1 MKIHK
6 IRLFFTYRV
15 IIIQKETESQ
25 GRCFPLE
32 DISARTVRR
41 LGHGILTSPGMKR
54 ERGFI
59 QHGDVSVA
67 LHCFFAAVV
76 CVRLARALA
85 LRVNTR
91 ALVRGALL
99 HDYFLY
105 DWHDPDPSHRLHGF
119 RHAGFAL
126 RNAGRDFSL
135 GPIER
140 NMIASHM
147 FPMNLVL
154 PRFRE
159 SLLLC
164 LADKICS
171 FCETF
176 HLAPPVGK
184 DGLEQQSKFQ

>member
-1 MKIHK
+1 MK
-6 IRLFFTYRV
+6 Y
-15 IIIQKETESQ
+15 KETTAAVVRRYGGDILGSQ
-25 GRCFPLE
+25 GMLLSQSFR
-32 DISARTVRR
+32 
-41 LGHGILTSPGMKR
+41 
-54 ERGFI
+54 

-85 LRVNTR
+85 LRVDTR

-184 DGLEQQSKFQ
+184 DGLEQRSKFQ

>member
-1 MKIHK
+1 MK
-6 IRLFFTYRV
+6 Y
-15 IIIQKETESQ
+15 KETAAAVVRRYGGDILGSQ
-25 GRCFPLE
+25 GMLLSQSFR
-32 DISARTVRR
+32 
-41 LGHGILTSPGMKR
+41 
-54 ERGFI
+54 
-59 QHGDVSVA
+59 QHGEVSVA

-85 LRVNTR
+85 LRVDTR

-164 LADKICS
+164 LADKVCS

-184 DGLEQQSKFQ
+184 DGLEQRSKFQ

>member
-1 MKIHK
+1 MK
-6 IRLFFTYRV
+6 Y
-15 IIIQKETESQ
+15 KETAAAVVHRYGGDILGSQ
-25 GRCFPLE
+25 GMCLSQSFR
-32 DISARTVRR
+32 
-41 LGHGILTSPGMKR
+41 
-54 ERGFI
+54 

-85 LRVNTR
+85 LRVDTR

-184 DGLEQQSKFQ
+184 DGLEQRSKFQ

>member
-1 MKIHK
+1 MK
-6 IRLFFTYRV
+6 Y
-15 IIIQKETESQ
+15 KETAAVVRRYGGDILGSQ
-25 GRCFPLE
+25 GMLLSQSFR
-32 DISARTVRR
+32 
-41 LGHGILTSPGMKR
+41 
-54 ERGFI
+54 

-85 LRVNTR
+85 LRVDTR

-176 HLAPPVGK
+176 HLTPPVGK
-184 DGLEQQSKFQ
+184 DGLEQRSKFQ

>member
-1 MKIHK
+1 MK
-6 IRLFFTYRV
+6 Y
-15 IIIQKETESQ
+15 KETAAAVVRRYGGDILGSQ
-25 GRCFPLE
+25 GM
-32 DISARTVRR
+32 R
-41 LGHGILTSPGMKR
+41 LSQSFR
-54 ERGFI
+54 

-85 LRVNTR
+85 LRVDTR

-184 DGLEQQSKFQ
+184 DGLEQRSKFQ

>member
-1 MKIHK
+1 MKYKKTAAAVVRRYGGDI
-6 IRLFFTYRV
+6 LG
-15 IIIQKETESQ
+15 SQ
-25 GRCFPLE
+25 GMLLSQSFR
-32 DISARTVRR
+32 
-41 LGHGILTSPGMKR
+41 
-54 ERGFI
+54 

-85 LRVNTR
+85 LRVDTR

>member
-1 MKIHK
+1 MK
-6 IRLFFTYRV
+6 Y
-15 IIIQKETESQ
+15 KETAATVVRRYGGDILGSQ
-25 GRCFPLE
+25 GMLLSQSFR
-32 DISARTVRR
+32 
-41 LGHGILTSPGMKR
+41 
-54 ERGFI
+54 

-85 LRVNTR
+85 LRVDTR

-184 DGLEQQSKFQ
+184 DGLAQRSKSQ

>member
-1 MKIHK
+1 MK
-6 IRLFFTYRV
+6 Y
-15 IIIQKETESQ
+15 KETAAAVVHRYGGDILGSQ
-25 GRCFPLE
+25 GMLLSQSFR
-32 DISARTVRR
+32 
-41 LGHGILTSPGMKR
+41 
-54 ERGFI
+54 

-85 LRVNTR
+85 LRVDTR

>member
-1 MKIHK
+1 MK
-6 IRLFFTYRV
+6 Y
-15 IIIQKETESQ
+15 KETAAAVVHRYGGDILGSQ
-25 GRCFPLE
+25 GMLLSQSFR
-32 DISARTVRR
+32 
-41 LGHGILTSPGMKR
+41 
-54 ERGFI
+54 

-85 LRVNTR
+85 LRVDTR

-147 FPMNLVL
+147 LPMNLVL

-184 DGLEQQSKFQ
+184 DGLEQRSKFQ

>member
-1 MKIHK
+1 MK
-6 IRLFFTYRV
+6 Y
-15 IIIQKETESQ
+15 KETAAAVVRRYGGDILGSQ
-25 GRCFPLE
+25 GMLLSQSFR
-32 DISARTVRR
+32 
-41 LGHGILTSPGMKR
+41 
-54 ERGFI
+54 

-67 LHCFFAAVV
+67 LHCFFAAVM

-85 LRVNTR
+85 LRVDTR

-184 DGLEQQSKFQ
+184 DGLEQRSKFQ

>member
-1 MKIHK
+1 MK
-6 IRLFFTYRV
+6 Y
-15 IIIQKETESQ
+15 KETAAAVVHRYGGDILGSQ
-25 GRCFPLE
+25 GMLLSQSFR
-32 DISARTVRR
+32 
-41 LGHGILTSPGMKR
+41 
-54 ERGFI
+54 

-85 LRVNTR
+85 LRVDTR

-147 FPMNLVL
+147 LPMNLVL

-171 FCETF
+171 FCENF

-184 DGLEQQSKFQ
+184 DGLEQRSKFQ

>member
-1 MKIHK
+1 MK
-6 IRLFFTYRV
+6 Y
-15 IIIQKETESQ
+15 KETAAAVVRRYGGDILGSQ
-25 GRCFPLE
+25 GMLLSQSFR
-32 DISARTVRR
+32 
-41 LGHGILTSPGMKR
+41 
-54 ERGFI
+54 

-85 LRVNTR
+85 LRVDTR

-105 DWHDPDPSHRLHGF
+105 DSHDPDPRHRLHGF

-184 DGLEQQSKFQ
+184 DGLEQRSKFQ

>member
-1 MKIHK
+1 MK
-6 IRLFFTYRV
+6 Y
-15 IIIQKETESQ
+15 KETAAAVVRRYGGDILGSQ
-25 GRCFPLE
+25 GMLLSQSFR
-32 DISARTVRR
+32 
-41 LGHGILTSPGMKR
+41 
-54 ERGFI
+54 

-85 LRVNTR
+85 LRVDTR

-147 FPMNLVL
+147 FPMNPVL

-184 DGLEQQSKFQ
+184 DGLEQRSKFQ

>member
-1 MKIHK
+1 MK
-6 IRLFFTYRV
+6 Y
-15 IIIQKETESQ
+15 KETTAAVVRRYGGDILGSQ
-25 GRCFPLE
+25 GMLLSQSFR
-32 DISARTVRR
+32 
-41 LGHGILTSPGMKR
+41 
-54 ERGFI
+54 

-85 LRVNTR
+85 LRVDTR

-176 HLAPPVGK
+176 HLALPVGK
-184 DGLEQQSKFQ
+184 DGLEQRSKFQ

>member
-1 MKIHK
+1 MK
-6 IRLFFTYRV
+6 Y
-15 IIIQKETESQ
+15 KETAAAEVRRYGGDILGSQ
-25 GRCFPLE
+25 GMLLSQSFR
-32 DISARTVRR
+32 
-41 LGHGILTSPGMKR
+41 
-54 ERGFI
+54 

-85 LRVNTR
+85 LRVDTR

-184 DGLEQQSKFQ
+184 DGLEQRSKFQ

>member
-1 MKIHK
+1 MK
-6 IRLFFTYRV
+6 Y
-15 IIIQKETESQ
+15 KETAAAVVHRYGGDILGSQ
-25 GRCFPLE
+25 GMLLSQSFR
-32 DISARTVRR
+32 
-41 LGHGILTSPGMKR
+41 
-54 ERGFI
+54 

-85 LRVNTR
+85 LRVDTR

-184 DGLEQQSKFQ
+184 DGLVQRSKFQ

>member
-1 MKIHK
+1 MK
-6 IRLFFTYRV
+6 Y
-15 IIIQKETESQ
+15 KETAAAVVRRYGGDILGSQ
-25 GRCFPLE
+25 GMLLSQSFR
-32 DISARTVRR
+32 
-41 LGHGILTSPGMKR
+41 
-54 ERGFI
+54 

-85 LRVNTR
+85 LRVDTR

-99 HDYFLY
+99 HDYVLY

-126 RNAGRDFSL
+126 RNAGRDFFL

-184 DGLEQQSKFQ
+184 DGLEQRSKFQ

>member
-1 MKIHK
+1 MK
-6 IRLFFTYRV
+6 Y
-15 IIIQKETESQ
+15 QETAAAVVHRYGGDILGSQ
-25 GRCFPLE
+25 GMLLSQSFR
-32 DISARTVRR
+32 
-41 LGHGILTSPGMKR
+41 
-54 ERGFI
+54 

-85 LRVNTR
+85 LRVDTR

-147 FPMNLVL
+147 LPMNLVL

-184 DGLEQQSKFQ
+184 DGLEQRSKFQ

>member
-1 MKIHK
+1 MTKDERK
-6 IRLFFTYRV
+6 E
-15 IIIQKETESQ
+15 QKRKEAFRKWARQ
-25 GRCFPLE
+25 HAKLRRNLRKHGG
-32 DISARTVRR
+32 DILQSGNFKSTN
-41 LGHGILTSPGMKR
+41 S
-54 ERGFI
+54 FI
-59 QHGDVSVA
+59 QHGSVSVHSHSIRVA
-67 LHCFFAAVV
+67 ECSLKLEKFLEKLGIHCHE
-76 CVRLARALA
+76 RD
-85 LRVNTR
+85 
-91 ALVRGALL
+91 LVRGALL

-184 DGLEQQSKFQ
+184 DGLEQRSKFQ

>member
-1 MKIHK
+1 MK
-6 IRLFFTYRV
+6 Y
-15 IIIQKETESQ
+15 KETAAAVVRRYGGDILGSQ
-25 GRCFPLE
+25 GMLLSQSFR
-32 DISARTVRR
+32 
-41 LGHGILTSPGMKR
+41 
-54 ERGFI
+54 

-85 LRVNTR
+85 LRVDTQ

-184 DGLEQQSKFQ
+184 DGLEQRSKFQ

>member
-1 MKIHK
+1 MK
-6 IRLFFTYRV
+6 Y
-15 IIIQKETESQ
+15 KETAAAVVRRYGGDILGSQ
-25 GRCFPLE
+25 GMLLSQSFR
-32 DISARTVRR
+32 
-41 LGHGILTSPGMKR
+41 
-54 ERGFI
+54 

-85 LRVNTR
+85 LRVDTR

-154 PRFRE
+154 PRVRE

-184 DGLEQQSKFQ
+184 DGLEQRSKFQ

>member
-1 MKIHK
+1 MK
-6 IRLFFTYRV
+6 Y
-15 IIIQKETESQ
+15 KETAAAVVHRYGGDILGSQ
-25 GRCFPLE
+25 GMLLSQSFR
-32 DISARTVRR
+32 
-41 LGHGILTSPGMKR
+41 
-54 ERGFI
+54 

-85 LRVNTR
+85 LRVDTR

-147 FPMNLVL
+147 FPMNFVL

-184 DGLEQQSKFQ
+184 DGLEQRSKFQ

>member
-1 MKIHK
+1 MK
-6 IRLFFTYRV
+6 Y
-15 IIIQKETESQ
+15 KETAAAVVRRYGGDILGSQ
-25 GRCFPLE
+25 GMLLSQSFR
-32 DISARTVRR
+32 
-41 LGHGILTSPGMKR
+41 
-54 ERGFI
+54 

-85 LRVNTR
+85 LRVDTR

-147 FPMNLVL
+147 FPVNLVL

-184 DGLEQQSKFQ
+184 DGLEQRSKFQ

>member
-1 MKIHK
+1 MK
-6 IRLFFTYRV
+6 Y
-15 IIIQKETESQ
+15 KETAAAVVRRYGGDILRSQ
-25 GRCFPLE
+25 GMLLSQSFR
-32 DISARTVRR
+32 
-41 LGHGILTSPGMKR
+41 
-54 ERGFI
+54 

-85 LRVNTR
+85 LRVDTR

-184 DGLEQQSKFQ
+184 DGLEQRSKFQ